1 MNPNLKGPI
10 VNIRITRAGIKTV
23 ARFIV
28 ARSVSTTISMLVHQN
43 ATPETKLQS
52 ASIHVGAFVVGE
64 MVADATKPYVNSQI
78 DEIAEGIETLRN
90 PKKELD
96 S

>member
-1 MNPNLKGPI
+1 M
-10 VNIRITRAGIKTV
+10 NIRITRAGIKTV
-23 ARFIV
+23 MRFVV

-52 ASIHVGAFVVGE
+52 ASVHVGAFVIGE
-64 MVADATKPYVNSQI
+64 MVADTTKPYVDKQI

-90 PKKELD
+90 PKKELA